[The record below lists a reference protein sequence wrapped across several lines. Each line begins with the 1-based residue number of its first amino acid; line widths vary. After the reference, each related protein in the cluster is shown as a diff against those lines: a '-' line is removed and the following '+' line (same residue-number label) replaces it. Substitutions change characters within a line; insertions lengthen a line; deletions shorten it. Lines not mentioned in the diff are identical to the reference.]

1 MHFGRRMGKFLL
13 FTEGLPD
20 STVCFIAASRRVALG
35 LGFSSIYSFHF
46 VDFGRGG
53 VRSAG
58 CWISAPPLR
67 LEEFRYEEAQIY
79 YVAVNG
85 FR

>member
-20 STVCFIAASRRVALG
+20 STVCIIAASRRVALG

-46 VDFGRGG
+46 VDFGQGG
-53 VRSAG
+53 VRSDG
-58 CWISAPPLR
+58 CWIFDLKNSDMRRRTSSTSP
-67 LEEFRYEEAQIY
+67 
-79 YVAVNG
+79 
-85 FR
+85 

>member
-1 MHFGRRMGKFLL
+1 MHSGRRMGKFLL

-20 STVCFIAASRRVALG
+20 CTVCFIAASSRVAFG

-67 LEEFRYEEAQIY
+67 LEEFRYEEAQD
-79 YVAVNG
+79 ASKWCLL
-85 FR
+85 